1 MSYSVSRETVLQLQE
16 TELSLYS
23 FLRQGTLFT
32 ATADAPCTPCT
43 LAVPFICVLF
53 KFNLSSSLAASWQ
66 PRGNTVYYQDRK
78 YPSAQAVNSSLPLA

>member
-1 MSYSVSRETVLQLQE
+1 MGYSASRETLLELQE
-16 TELSLYS
+16 TELGLYS

-53 KFNLSSSLAASWQ
+53 NFHLSSSLAGFWQ
-66 PRGNTVYYQDRK
+66 P
-78 YPSAQAVNSSLPLA
+78 